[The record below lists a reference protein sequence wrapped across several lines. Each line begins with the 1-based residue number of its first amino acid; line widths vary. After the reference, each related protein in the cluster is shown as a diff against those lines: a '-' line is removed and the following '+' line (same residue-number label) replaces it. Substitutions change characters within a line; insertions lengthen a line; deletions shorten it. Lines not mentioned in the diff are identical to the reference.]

1 MDVNQTGATYLY
13 HKDKH
18 YDTSF
23 DYVQKF
29 AKNNTEENI
38 HMNKHKIR

>member
-23 DYVQKF
+23 DTGDKSY
-29 AKNNTEENI
+29 E
-38 HMNKHKIR
+38 